1 MKQNYYSLKEIS
13 EWTKDSSEVQ
23 IPAIQRGL
31 VWKPKQVEFLWD
43 SIFRGFPIGS
53 FILYRPNKETD
64 KLELMDGQQRYNAI
78 SLGFTEEE
86 DPKSIVWIDLNPT
99 MWEHSTREFLFRVT
113 TKAHPWGFKSDEDCS
128 RLSSSE
134 IRNALGE
141 FDMKKDTNI
150 YNQKLSLIKTWPVNA
165 NKPVPLFML
174 MQAGEDT
181 NNFDEFRNKLIG
193 IIKESQFK
201 IYGKKNI
208 PEYLENTNLEEIW
221 KRINIILKEDSKYI
235 VPCNELPIEVIQ
247 DKVENLEIFFT
258 RINKGGTPISNEDL
272 AYASIKAYWP
282 EIRTENDKVARY
294 YMSPAKLAMLSFRL
308 LMLSEDEWAKELK
321 GNLSLSQIRDL
332 SKSKDS
338 MFGES
343 IKQLYTPQHAG
354 SLRNLLGIIDG
365 WLDINSS
372 KESTLKFLRTM
383 IINKSPELYLLLMYW
398 ARLSV
403 DHPEVFRLQPQEIKA
418 TVFTIR
424 WFGINSYNIV
434 QNIMAQTGEHK
445 QVDLSIIKSAFCQS
459 MYEGNLLH
467 IYSPKELQDFFHIGK
482 ESSWHPLKTDGSGRW
497 RDFFVHLMAG
507 YGSYWI
513 KEMLLYVERK
523 YVNTEFPEYN
533 PAEKDM
539 WEDYNCP
546 WDFDHIV
553 ARNWISGQQ
562 GRYREYDKIW
572 LDGMGNI
579 AAISYT
585 ANRSKNANP
594 DYAEYEKSEEHK
606 ESLFF
611 NSGVK
616 ELNSNITHEPEQ
628 SYKFAEIS
636 FERLVSIYNCIYD
649 VMCPVVGMD
658 SAELPDSLQMR
669 KQIFE
674 SVVQQI
680 KDAKIHFVA
689 EDEQEYE
696 VSRNEDWCRNWMSVG
711 VAKGNFYASV
721 AWTATWNSDG
731 KANNTEIGIRKAPKT
746 FMDHKLRNGLDER
759 EYIKNHYDVKTEN
772 DWWYAYKD
780 FSEICT
786 FDKDTDVEEIV
797 NVIVTELNNLIA
809 EIS

>member
-1 MKQNYYSLKEIS
+1 M
-13 EWTKDSSEVQ
+13 Q
-23 IPAIQRGL
+23 IPAIQRGV

-64 KLELMDGQQRYNAI
+64 KLELMDGQQRCNAI
-78 SLGFTEEE
+78 SLGFKVEE

-99 MWEHSTREFLFRVT
+99 MGEHSTREFLFRVT
-113 TKAHPWGFKSDEDCS
+113 TKAHPWGFKNDEDCS

-134 IRNALGE
+134 IRNALLE
-141 FDMKKDTNI
+141 FGMNEDTNI
-150 YNQKLSLIKTWPVNA
+150 YKQELRLTETWLVNA

-181 NNFDEFRNKLIG
+181 NNFDEFRNKLID
-193 IIKESQFK
+193 IIKKSRFK
-201 IYGKKNI
+201 IYKEKNI
-208 PEYLENTNLEEIW
+208 TEYLENITYLKKIW
-221 KRINIILKEDSKYI
+221 HRIKDIISNYR

-247 DKVENLEIFFT
+247 DKIENLEIFFT

-282 EIRTENDKVARY
+282 EIRTENDKVARD

-308 LMLSEDEWAKELK
+308 CLMLSEDELAKELK
-321 GNLSLSQIRDL
+321 GNLSLAQIRDL

-338 MFGES
+338 KFGES
-343 IKQLYTPQHAG
+343 IKQLYNPQHAG

-365 WLDINSS
+365 WLDINDTP
-372 KESTLKFLRTM
+372 ESTPKFLRTM
-383 IINKSPELYLLLMYW
+383 IIHKSPELYLLLMYW
-398 ARLSV
+398 AKLSV
-403 DHPEVFRLQPQEIKA
+403 GLPKKFELQSQEIKA

-579 AAISYT
+579 ATISYT

-616 ELNSNITHEPEQ
+616 ELNSNITHELEQ

-711 VAKGNFYASV
+711 VTKGNFYASV